1 VSFPVLYN
9 DVLWQNRAFNIVVT
23 QPASGAQQATVALV
37 PPLSQLTTG
46 QCIAPPSPLNYWDIG
61 LRGDAG
67 PGNHNSGVTFTPQAS
82 VLTSIVGYPGG
93 GAGFRANTA
102 SFSPGVVQ
110 QYCNGSKR
118 PPEAGATGWYNVP
131 PGTNEGNVPVPV
143 FSLTAGATVDEGNN
157 WINISW
163 GPLSMTNP
171 STGAVLGDYS
181 LAAGSPAINY
191 ITPSTSGTTYTAAP
205 ADDFFGNLRKTN
217 GAVDA
222 GAVEFG
228 SSANAPT
235 LSSIAPNSGVRGSI
249 VPVTITGAN
258 LTGTTA
264 VTVSG
269 TNVNVGSIVVVND
282 TTVTATFTIN
292 SAATLG
298 LRNVS
303 ITTPGG
309 TAVLN
314 NSFRILGA
322 TITFSNPGLTT
333 SPANRTP
340 KDGTITVTN
349 TATGANAGPLTLTGA
364 PTLTRT
370 AGTGTFT
377 VTGGTCVSG
386 FVVNS
391 GGGSCTIGVHYVPP
405 AAPASASSTAH
416 ATLLNS
422 GAATNPLQ
430 GSNFTG
436 N

>member
-1 VSFPVLYN
+1 M
-9 DVLWQNRAFNIVVT
+9 
-23 QPASGAQQATVALV
+23 
-37 PPLSQLTTG
+37 
-46 QCIAPPSPLNYWDIG
+46 
-61 LRGDAG
+61 
-67 PGNHNSGVTFTPQAS
+67 
-82 VLTSIVGYPGG
+82 
-93 GAGFRANTA
+93 
-102 SFSPGVVQ
+102 
-110 QYCNGSKR
+110 
-118 PPEAGATGWYNVP
+118 
-131 PGTNEGNVPVPV
+131 
-143 FSLTAGATVDEGNN
+143 DEGNN
-157 WINISW
+157 WVNISW
-163 GPLSMTNP
+163 GPLSMNNP

-191 ITPSTSGTTYTAAP
+191 ITPSTSSTTYAAAP
-205 ADDFFGNLRKTN
+205 LDDFFGNLRKTN

-228 SSANAPT
+228 STVNAPT
-235 LSSIAPNSGVRGSI
+235 LSGIAPNSGVRGSV

-269 TNVNVGSIVVVND
+269 TNVNVSSIVVVND

-292 SAATLG
+292 SAASLG

-303 ITTPGG
+303 ITTAGG
-309 TAVLN
+309 TANLN

-322 TITFSNPGLTT
+322 TVTFSNPGLTT

-349 TATGANAGPLTLTGA
+349 TATGANAGPLTLTGV
-364 PTLTRT
+364 PTLTQT
-370 AGTGTFT
+370 GGTGTFT
-377 VTGGTCVSG
+377 ITGGTCVSG
-386 FVVNS
+386 LVVNS
-391 GGGSCTIGVHYVPP
+391 GGGSCTVGVHYVPP

-416 ATLLNS
+416 ATLPNS

-430 GSNFTG
+430 GSNFNG